1 MKTYYKIFPVILI
14 LLMSCWGIGLAQERE
29 MKLKPF
35 DYDIAVFPSSDPQ
48 KLNTDVYVWVG
59 NYQLQFLKTDTVYT
73 ARYQVNV
80 EIFKQ
85 KDISLLTR
93 DTTDVINEQRY
104 ARTIA
109 RDARHL
115 VLFSFNLAPQEYL
128 FRIRLLDLNSNATVF
143 QEVTKKVPSLG
154 QNQLGISDVLIMA
167 QQDTDSVD
175 LTAIPP
181 MRVPIQDRVF
191 LYAKVILPPNVTS
204 FDLDASLLPKGGAK
218 PSVVNKK
225 LSVTASPA
233 KVVIKLDRNNMVRGE
248 NDLTVKITAANQTAV
263 ATKKIIFISGREQFT
278 TGRSLDEMIEQMS
291 YIAYGDDLK
300 KMSNATGEEKE
311 KLFQEFWDKRNPV
324 PNSRENPLQNEFF
337 KRVELANHQFSFTKT
352 PGWKTDRGR
361 VYIIYGAPDNVD
373 KSSSSSGMGNYEV
386 WYYNDLRQKFV
397 FYDQYGFGD
406 YRLVSGT
413 I

>member
-1 MKTYYKIFPVILI
+1 MKTYYKIFPIILI
-14 LLMSCWGIGLAQERE
+14 LLTSWWRISMAQERE
-29 MKLKPF
+29 MQLKPF

-48 KLNTDVYVWVG
+48 NLNTDVYVWVG
-59 NYQLQFLKTDTVYT
+59 NYQLQFLKTDTIYT

-85 KDISLLTR
+85 KNVSLLTR
-93 DTTDVINEQRY
+93 DTTNVINEQRY

-109 RDARHL
+109 HDARHL
-115 VLFSFNLAPQEYL
+115 VLFRFNLAPQEYV

-143 QEVTKKVPSLG
+143 QEVIKKVPALS
-154 QNQLGISDVLIMA
+154 QNQLGISDILIMA
-167 QQDTDSVD
+167 QDSISFD
-175 LTAIPP
+175 FTTIPP
-181 MRVPIQDRVF
+181 MRVPIQDRIF
-191 LYAKVILPPNVTS
+191 LYTQVILPPNVTS

-218 PSVVNKK
+218 PSTVNKK
-225 LSVTASPA
+225 FTMTDTPGN
-233 KVVIKLDRNNMVRGE
+233 VVIKLDRNNMARGE
-248 NDLTVKITAANQTAV
+248 NDLTVKITAASQTAV
-263 ATKKIIFISGREQFT
+263 ATKKIIFISAREQFT

-300 KMSNATGEEKE
+300 KMRNAIGEEKE
-311 KLFQEFWDKRNPV
+311 NLFQEFWDKRNPV
-324 PNSRENPLQNEFF
+324 PNSKENPLQNEFF
-337 KRVELANHQFSFTKT
+337 KRVELTNKQFSYSKT

-373 KSSSSSGMGNYEV
+373 KSSTSSGMGNYEV

-397 FYDQYGFGD
+397 FYDEYGFGE
-406 YRLVSGT
+406 YRLVSGA